1 MIPNELRAMAW
12 ELSLSDK
19 LQLSQDLLSYI
30 SQDIS
35 NTIDELAQRKAEIK
49 TILKVTNDEIVKSIF
64 SEDE

>member
-12 ELSLSDK
+12 KLSLEDK

-49 TILKVTNDEIVKSIF
+49 TILKVTNDEIVKNIF
-64 SEDE
+64 REDE